1 MLESIL
7 LFLFSGNFRLNLC
20 TYFGVK
26 TCMWRSWK
34 FSSAALRQGSSKLG
48 QSICADG
55 PLSDNV
61 TNPVYKD
68 HRFSTHINHTV
79 QSMNVN

>member
-1 MLESIL
+1 
-7 LFLFSGNFRLNLC
+7 
-20 TYFGVK
+20 
-26 TCMWRSWK
+26 MWRSWK
-34 FSSAALRQGSSKLG
+34 FSSAAPRQGSSKLG

-68 HRFSTHINHTV
+68 HRLATRINHTM
-79 QSMNVN
+79 QSMDVN